1 MSAISR
7 WICALFLS
15 ASALLVFGQPLST
28 QETLLV
34 KKWKL
39 AYYEEGGERIP
50 PAPDQRNDMMEFHA
64 DHTVVSVESGGT
76 QNGTWV
82 YHEDKKQLVVVDK
95 ATKERMELRVVTL
108 EGRSCVLEFKDA
120 DGVVLRVHMVPL

>member
-1 MSAISR
+1 MTIIIR
-7 WICALFLS
+7 WILTLLVAALARPVLAQQLS
-15 ASALLVFGQPLST
+15 A

-50 PAPDQRNDMMEFHA
+50 PAPDQRNDVMDFHA

-76 QNGTWV
+76 QNGIWA
-82 YHEDKKQLVVVDK
+82 YHEEKQQLVVVDK

-108 EGRSCVLEFKDA
+108 EGRSCVLEFKDP